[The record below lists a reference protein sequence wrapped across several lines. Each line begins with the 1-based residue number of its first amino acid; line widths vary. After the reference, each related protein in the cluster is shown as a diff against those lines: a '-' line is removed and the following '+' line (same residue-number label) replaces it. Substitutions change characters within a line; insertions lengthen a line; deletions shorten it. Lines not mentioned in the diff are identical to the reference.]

1 MGIGKGSSVKSQ
13 AIRDQMRKRQSK
25 LKPKRKPKAID
36 QWRDAF
42 KRFFESRGMKIG
54 KKWGN
59 L

>member
-1 MGIGKGSSVKSQ
+1 LGIPKGSSVKSQ
-13 AIRDQMRKRQSK
+13 DFRGEMRKRK
-25 LKPKRKPKAID
+25 RKEKPKRKPKAID

>member
-1 MGIGKGSSVKSQ
+1 
-13 AIRDQMRKRQSK
+13 MRKRQSK
-25 LKPKRKPKAID
+25 AKPKRKPKAID

>member
-1 MGIGKGSSVKSQ
+1 
-13 AIRDQMRKRQSK
+13 MRKRK
-25 LKPKRKPKAID
+25 RKEKPKRKPKAID